1 MVRPCVASML
11 DSDLSPDSQ
20 PPVEAPDPERP
31 ASAAP
36 TEPQLEQETPGGSGA
51 AGHDPYAALRI
62 RGYWFYSLGWL
73 FSVIGQQVQSVA
85 VQWQVFQRMPSTS
98 SGALALG
105 LVGGVQAL
113 PVILLALPAGQLADR
128 FDRRKIVML
137 SMLFSAIFSAGLA
150 LVAHADGPVWSIYLL
165 LGLGATAQAAGW
177 PARSALL
184 PQIVPGEVFA
194 NAATWNS
201 TSFQVASVAGPA
213 LGGFIVAITRT
224 GAYVIDAS
232 CSLAFFAFLLML
244 SVRPQERSRE
254 PVTFRSLL
262 AGVRFVW
269 QTKVILGAITLDLFA
284 VLLGGATYLLPVFA
298 KDVLHVGVVG
308 FGWLK
313 AAPAIGAFVMAMA
326 IAHLPPMKRAGA
338 AMLWSVA
345 GFGAAT
351 LVFGLSRWFPLSFF
365 MLALTGAFDNVSV
378 VVRHTLVQMLPPER
392 MRGRVSAVNNVFI
405 GASNEIG
412 GLESGVTAWGFG
424 KALGPVLG
432 AVGSVI
438 MGGIGS
444 IVVVSVVAML
454 WPPLRKFGSLVDVRP
469 IEQDAEPGEF
479 PISLGKLPAAP

>member
-1 MVRPCVASML
+1 M
-11 DSDLSPDSQ
+11 SDPDSANAI
-20 PPVEAPDPERP
+20 P
-31 ASAAP
+31 P
-36 TEPQLEQETPGGSGA
+36 TEPPDPQRPATAVPTESQLESEMPGGSRA
-51 AGHDPYAALRI
+51 TGHDPYAALRI
-62 RGYWFYSLGWL
+62 RGYWLYSLGWL

-85 VQWQVFQRMPSTS
+85 VQWQVFQRMPSAS

-128 FDRRKIVML
+128 IDRRKILML
-137 SMLFSAIFSAGLA
+137 SMILSGIFSLGLA
-150 LVAHADGPVWSIYLL
+150 GVAYADGPVWMIYLL

-184 PQIVPGEVFA
+184 PQVVPAEVFA

-213 LGGFIVAITRT
+213 LGGLVVAISRT
-224 GAYVIDAS
+224 GAYLIDAA
-232 CSLAFFAFLLML
+232 CSFAFFAFLLAL
-244 SVRPQERSRE
+244 HVRTQQRSRE
-254 PVTFRSLL
+254 PVTFRSLV

-269 QTKVILGAITLDLFA
+269 QSKVILGAITLDLFA

-298 KDVLHVGVVG
+298 ENVLHTGVVG

-313 AAPAIGAFVMAMA
+313 AAPAIGAFVMAIV
-326 IAHLPPMKRAGA
+326 IAHLPPMKYAGT
-338 AMLWSVA
+338 AMLWAVA

-351 LVFGLSRWFPLSFF
+351 IVFGLSTWFPLSFL
-365 MLALTGAFDNVSV
+365 MLALTGAFDNISV

-412 GLESGVTAWGFG
+412 GLESGVTAWAFG
-424 KALGPVLG
+424 RALGPVMG
-432 AVGSVI
+432 AVASVVL
-438 MGGIGS
+438 GGIGS
-444 IVVVSVVAML
+444 ILAVSTVALL
-454 WPPLRKFGSLVDVRP
+454 WPPLRRFGSLVDVKP
-469 IEQDAEPGEF
+469 IEESSKP
-479 PISLGKLPAAP
+479 LLPASSGCSA